1 MKRELICISCPIGC
15 HIQAEMMA
23 AGEVEVSGNR
33 CPRGKAYALNE
44 LTDPKRMVT
53 SVVACASKELPFVPV
68 RSSAPVSMA
77 LIGELLD
84 TLRALE
90 VAPPL
95 ASGSV
100 VLSDFKGSG
109 VNIITT
115 RSVKE

>member
-15 HIQAEMMA
+15 HIEAELMA
-23 AGEVEVSGNR
+23 DGSVAVSGNR
-33 CPRGKAYALNE
+33 CPRGLAYAENE

-53 SVVACASKELPFVPV
+53 AVVACRSKVLPFVPV

-84 TLRALE
+84 TLRTLE

-95 ASGSV
+95 NTGSV
-100 VLSDFKGSG
+100 IVGNFKNSG
-109 VNIITT
+109 VDIIAT